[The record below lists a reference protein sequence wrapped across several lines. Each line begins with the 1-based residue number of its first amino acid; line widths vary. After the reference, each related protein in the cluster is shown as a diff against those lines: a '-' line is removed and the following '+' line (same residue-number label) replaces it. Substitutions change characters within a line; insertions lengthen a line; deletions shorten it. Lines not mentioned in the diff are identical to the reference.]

1 MLEIN
6 LNNETEIESYFFGA
20 AANKDEIY
28 SNLFECIKRG
38 ILNDLDHVTFCIITF
53 NEGESME
60 MQCSKEDYL
69 MNLDN
74 VLTWFEETDQ
84 FEKCIELQTLKKRID
99 E

>member
-6 LNNETEIESYFFGA
+6 LKNETEVEDYFFSDTS
-20 AANKDEIY
+20 KKYEIY
-28 SNLFECIKRG
+28 SNLFESIKRG

-53 NEGESME
+53 NNGDSMD
-60 MQCSKEDYL
+60 MVCSKEDYS

-74 VLTWFEETDQ
+74 VLTWYEETDQ
-84 FEKCIELQTLKKRID
+84 FEMCIELQTLKKRMN